1 MLENTSEA
9 NDESDYTLNAK
20 LEFNH
25 EGLRIF
31 VGGQPL
37 IGEIVFKRFPFGAH
51 KIVVEVFRGP
61 NHYDY
66 SNAPITLNWN
76 SMCDYYVI
84 YSSIQLRPTY
94 FQPCAKVE
102 FHDTIKTFAI
112 SKEYVV
118 LTCFL
123 GS

>member
-1 MLENTSEA
+1 MLENTSET
-9 NDESDYTLNAK
+9 NEESDFTLNAK
-20 LEFNH
+20 LQFNH

-37 IGEIVFKRFPFGAH
+37 IGEIIFKRFPFGAN

-61 NHYDY
+61 NFYDY
-66 SNAPITLNWN
+66 SNAPIQLNWN

-84 YSSIQLRPTY
+84 YSSIELRPTF

-102 FHDTIKTFAI
+102 FHDTLKTFALDD
-112 SKEYVV
+112 S
-118 LTCFL
+118 
-123 GS
+123 